1 MEKKRKEKGRKS
13 AWKKVMLAVIII
25 PVLIAT
31 IALCAGMI
39 ILHTGDEE
47 IDEGKLNFT
56 SANLKITD
64 NSGQYVDLPEKYD
77 KFATSEEIPDILK
90 KAFVALED
98 KRFYIHHGVDYL
110 RVAKAAVN
118 NIAAGGIKEGASTI
132 TQQLIKNTHLTAE
145 KSFKRKLTEARLA
158 LKLEKQYSKDEILTM
173 YLNMLYFGSG
183 EYGVKNAAYRFFGK
197 ELSELNTAECAMLT
211 GIVKSPTK
219 YNPINNYYN
228 SMERTDLVL
237 NVMCKEGVISE
248 YERDK
253 AKNTD
258 IIIKNQVFK
267 NNSAFYFL
275 EYSIKE
281 CCEIMNITPEQLL
294 SGGFTVK
301 TYLDVSAQNLLEKVM
316 TNPALTLNDAGGD
329 TPDCAAVVLDNST
342 SGVKA
347 FYSNCDYSPSTKRQP
362 GSALKPLV
370 CYAPAFECGAA
381 FPATIIDDCK
391 KNFSGYSPDNYKD
404 EYYGKVSVR
413 ECLMN
418 SLNVPAVEVMNM
430 VGVEQAC
437 SYLPK
442 LNIEL
447 EESDYNFST
456 ALGGM
461 TYGTNITNLAAA
473 YSVFTRGGMFTPHA
487 FVSEIVNT
495 SGKTIYKRA
504 ALPKRVFG
512 ADTSYLIT
520 DILQDTAKSGSAK
533 KLAPLKFPIASKT
546 GTVSAS
552 DPNYNTD
559 VYNVSYTTSETAVF
573 WQGNMSGKAE
583 EMLPAAIT
591 GGGSP
596 TLMARQYFS
605 RSVSAKNAF
614 VVPGNVKQLN
624 IDSCAYA
631 EGKVIL
637 ADAAA
642 PKYAVTSE
650 LFSLRH
656 IPKERNRS
664 YTDLHKPQIAVK
676 RSGENLMIELQADPR
691 LGYEIIRRD
700 YFSGDGVVAAFYGG
714 KDKYSFTESPVK
726 NAVFAPRYVVK
737 VFYTSE
743 GGERI
748 SRTYPLDLRL

>member
-25 PVLIAT
+25 PVLIAI

-281 CCEIMNITPEQLL
+281 CCEIMNITPEQLTQTISIDCEL
-294 SGGFTVK
+294 CFHDINADLLY
-301 TYLDVSAQNLLEKVM
+301 YLRLL
-316 TNPALTLNDAGGD
+316 NPFGPGNQRPIFVTRN
-329 TPDCAAVVLDNST
+329 VLDYGTSKLVGRNLEHIKLELIDNS
-342 SGVKA
+342 SNRVMNGIAFNQAENFACVKA
-347 FYSNCDYSPSTKRQP
+347 
-362 GSALKPLV
+362 GKPFEI
-370 CYAPAFECGAA
+370 CY
-381 FPATIIDDCK
+381 TI
-391 KNFSGYSPDNYKD
+391 
-404 EYYGKVSVR
+404 
-413 ECLMN
+413 
-418 SLNVPAVEVMNM
+418 
-430 VGVEQAC
+430 
-437 SYLPK
+437 
-442 LNIEL
+442 
-447 EESDYNFST
+447 EEN
-456 ALGGM
+456 
-461 TYGTNITNLAAA
+461 
-473 YSVFTRGGMFTPHA
+473 RH
-487 FVSEIVNT
+487 
-495 SGKTIYKRA
+495 K
-504 ALPKRVFG
+504 
-512 ADTSYLIT
+512 
-520 DILQDTAKSGSAK
+520 
-533 KLAPLKFPIASKT
+533 
-546 GTVSAS
+546 
-552 DPNYNTD
+552 
-559 VYNVSYTTSETAVF
+559 
-573 WQGNMSGKAE
+573 
-583 EMLPAAIT
+583 
-591 GGGSP
+591 GGSSIQ
-596 TLMARQYFS
+596 L
-605 RSVSAKNAF
+605 F
-614 VVPGNVKQLN
+614 V
-624 IDSCAYA
+624 
-631 EGKVIL
+631 
-637 ADAAA
+637 
-642 PKYAVTSE
+642 
-650 LFSLRH
+650 
-656 IPKERNRS
+656 KEIRAIN
-664 YTDLHKPQIAVK
+664 T
-676 RSGENLMIELQADPR
+676 GE
-691 LGYEIIRRD
+691 
-700 YFSGDGVVAAFYGG
+700 
-714 KDKYSFTESPVK
+714 
-726 NAVFAPRYVVK
+726 
-737 VFYTSE
+737 
-743 GGERI
+743 
-748 SRTYPLDLRL
+748 